1 MYYSRISRMALICH
15 DIVMPPVNVAKNGP
29 IFFHEFC
36 RKHFDASYHS
46 KIVASS
52 WVPMHSLKGR
62 RSFEFRMQCFPGRW
76 WVSWTHATAARGWN
90 IDAPG
95 GQRLPARGTGSDGFD
110 PSTLAAY
117 PKGYASTVPPQ
128 RKALVALRRPQAAAA
143 REPLAFCLS
152 RRDTTCRPAAQPAT
166 ASERSE

>member
-1 MYYSRISRMALICH
+1 MSLKMVL
-15 DIVMPPVNVAKNGP
+15 
-29 IFFHEFC
+29 FFFSY
-36 RKHFDASYHS
+36 FDASYHS

-128 RKALVALRRPQAAAA
+128 RKALVARRRPQAAAA

-166 ASERSE
+166 ASERGE